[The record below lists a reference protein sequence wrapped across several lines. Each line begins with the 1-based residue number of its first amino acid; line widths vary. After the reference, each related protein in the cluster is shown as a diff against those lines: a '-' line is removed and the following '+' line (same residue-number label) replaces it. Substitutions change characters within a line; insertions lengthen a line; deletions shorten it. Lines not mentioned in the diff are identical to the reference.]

1 MLDLSFLDVFVTLQC
16 GFNRAGMGDSR
27 SNSWKS
33 NWCLQSQSG
42 NDPHH
47 RNLKNI
53 DAIHKGYVSI
63 SYDSL
68 PLIRFPYQGIKGL
81 RDTIAAGIEARD
93 GYPTDSNDIFLTDGA
108 SPAVSLYYHSIL
120 LSWIYQVPDCSI
132 HNKSFLFLSCQ
143 VHMMMTLLI
152 RSEKDGI
159 LCPIPQYPLYS
170 ASIALHGG
178 TLVCPDSTAP
188 VQWISFKLEH

>member
-1 MLDLSFLDVFVTLQC
+1 MMLDLSFLDVFVMLQC

-33 NWCLQSQSG
+33 NRCLQSQSG

-53 DAIHKGYVSI
+53 DAIHKWYVGI

-68 PLIRFPYQGIKGL
+68 PLFIRFPYQGIKGL

-93 GYPTDSNDIFLTDGA
+93 GYPADPNDILLTDGA
-108 SPAVSLYYHSIL
+108 SPAVSPYSIL
-120 LSWIYQVPDCSI
+120 QTESYNAEQFGSEYVKFQTAVSI
-132 HNKSFLFLSCQ
+132 TNYFYFSH
-143 VHMMMTLLI
+143 V
-152 RSEKDGI
+152 RSI
-159 LCPIPQYPLYS
+159 
-170 ASIALHGG
+170 
-178 TLVCPDSTAP
+178 
-188 VQWISFKLEH
+188 

>member
-1 MLDLSFLDVFVTLQC
+1 MMLDLSFLDVFVTLQC

-33 NWCLQSQSG
+33 NRCLQSQSG

-53 DAIHKGYVSI
+53 DAIHKGYVGI

-93 GYPTDSNDIFLTDGA
+93 GYPADPNDIFLTDGA

-120 LSWIYQVPDCSI
+120 QTQSYNAEQFGSPEYIKFQTAVSI
-132 HNKSFLFLSCQ
+132 TNHFYFSH
-143 VHMMMTLLI
+143 V
-152 RSEKDGI
+152 RSI
-159 LCPIPQYPLYS
+159 
-170 ASIALHGG
+170 
-178 TLVCPDSTAP
+178 
-188 VQWISFKLEH
+188 